1 MRTRLTRLTGLA
13 LLGLL
18 VACSSNTRLAFE
30 FIGFLPVF
38 YVVENPVNPTR
49 ARELALALGIETS
62 IIASDGSIRY
72 LDKHLFQHLPM
83 VPVGPGPADEEGHIP
98 SEERFDFEA
107 IRAIQP
113 LAADEARLRAVSA
126 LQKAGL
132 NPRRATISVG
142 HSRFQAVSVRGEAVA
157 DVALDTQVDFDTVT
171 PNNYPLRGP
180 GASIKVVFDGQ
191 GKVTQLQY
199 AYRVLAEGSRA
210 AILSGP
216 QAQRRAAA
224 QYFGVDQAQV
234 TLQGQCARVQAQAGS
249 LCLQSELVY
258 YAPPMGLSVTQ
269 IAPHYLF
276 SGRFSLDGTTVEIR
290 RLLIPALANAPE
302 VGLSVTSDGSLAV
315 EGRATVSG
323 GKAPYSYS
331 WASATTALPLHAQ
344 EHSIRYNVSSRE
356 AVSRETLSVVVTDA
370 EGIST
375 WASQVVMVNAP
386 APMAKA
392 APQAQAPHTV
402 GAAWVGASQNLPYSA
417 RNVGG
422 FLSQASE
429 AGVQVAFNF
438 GEQLAYQSDFAR
450 ETDSF
455 GIDSVDLGFY
465 TGHANGL
472 GFSFVTERKKRF
484 FYSEQASW
492 GERDLEWLLIAACGP
507 LQESEFGIPWWR
519 QWGGAFNGLHLL
531 LGYAN
536 TTYDNSHEGLLLG
549 QGIFEQKLP
558 LRQAW
563 ANAAS
568 SIQTP
573 AEIYAVMGVWD
584 ARGVNNYND
593 HFWNL
598 GPVGPDI
605 PGPSVEGFWRLSG
618 PS

>member
-1 MRTRLTRLTGLA
+1 MRICLARFLGLA

-30 FIGFLPVF
+30 FMGFLPVF

-49 ARELALALGIETS
+49 ARELALALGIETN

-72 LDKHLFQHLPM
+72 LDKDLFQHLPM
-83 VPVGPGPADEEGHIP
+83 VPLGPGQADEDGYIP
-98 SEERFDFEA
+98 TEERFDFGA
-107 IRAIQP
+107 IKAIQP
-113 LAADEARLRAVSA
+113 LAEDEARLRAVSA

-132 NPRRATISVG
+132 NPRRASIRVG
-142 HSRFQAVSVRGEAVA
+142 HSRFQAVSARGEAVA

-171 PNNYPLRGP
+171 PNNYPLHGP
-180 GASIKVVFDGQ
+180 GASIKVVFNGQ

-210 AILSGP
+210 AILSGQ

-224 QYFGVDQAQV
+224 QYFGVDEAQV
-234 TLQGQCARVQAQAGS
+234 LLQGSCARVQAQAGN
-249 LCLQSELVY
+249 LCLQSELIY
-258 YAPPMGLSVTQ
+258 YAPPMGPPVTQ

-276 SGRFSLDGTTVEIR
+276 TGRFSLDGTTMEIR
-290 RLLIPALANAPE
+290 RLLVPAIASAPV
-302 VGLSVTSDGSLAV
+302 VGLSVTSDGNLAV
-315 EGRATVSG
+315 EGKAEVRG
-323 GKAPYSYS
+323 GKAPYTYT
-331 WASATTALPLHAQ
+331 WASSTTSLTLNAQ
-344 EHSIRYNVSSRE
+344 EPSIRYNVSSRE

-370 EGIST
+370 EGISA
-375 WASQVVMVNAP
+375 WASQAVTVNAP
-386 APMAKA
+386 APTARA
-392 APQAQAPHTV
+392 APQALAARTV

-422 FLSQASE
+422 FLKQVSE

-450 ETDSF
+450 DTDSF

-492 GERDLEWLLIAACGP
+492 GERDLEWLIIAACGP

-519 QWGGAFNGLHLL
+519 QWGSAFNGLHLL

-536 TTYDNSHEGLLLG
+536 TTYDNSQEGLSLG
-549 QGIFEQKLP
+549 QGIFEHSLS

-563 ANAAS
+563 ASAAS

-573 AEIYAVMGVWD
+573 VEIYAVMGVWD

-593 HFWNL
+593 HFWGL